1 MAEWM
6 VDGLLGSVFCLEVLV
21 LTRSHN
27 AALNAGGLVYDLPR
41 SNYRIK
47 NANRKNYGK
56 EVLKECNE
64 ATRS

>member
-6 VDGLLGSVFCLEVLV
+6 VDGLLGSVFYLKVLV

-41 SNYRIK
+41 SIYRIE

-56 EVLKECNE
+56 EVLKQSDD